1 MKGKTSGSLRPGRVS
16 TRLRRIAELS
26 RQLRGKVLTTLGHH
40 IDLAWLYEAYGRTRK
55 SGATGVDRQTSE
67 QYASALDANLRS
79 LLDRFHTGRYRAPP
93 VRRVE
98 IPKGDGGSRPIG
110 IPTFEDKVL
119 QRAVT
124 MVLEA
129 VYEEEFLDCSY
140 GFRPGRSA
148 HQALQALWKGMAEIG
163 GGWVIDLDIT
173 KFFDT
178 LDHGKLREIL
188 DGRVRDGVLRRQI
201 DKWLK
206 AGVMSEGRA
215 TRPALGTPQ
224 GGVISPLLANIYLHE
239 VLDRWFEEDVR
250 PRLRGRGFMIRYAD
264 DVVMTFSDRHDAERV
279 LEVLP
284 KRLARYGLTLHPD
297 KTRLVRFERPP
308 RNADPRS
315 EDRPETFDLLGLTHF
330 WARSRRGSW
339 VVKRKTS
346 AERLRRAV
354 KATTE
359 WLRRNRH
366 TPVPAQH
373 AMLCRVLLGH
383 YRYYGVTS
391 NHARLSAFAH
401 QVKLAW
407 CKWLRRRSQR
417 TRLTLRRFF
426 EELLQR
432 HPLPVPRCYASVYRP
447 VPAAANLL
455 LGGAG

>member
-1 MKGKTSGSLRPGRVS
+1 
-16 TRLRRIAELS
+16 
-26 RQLRGKVLTTLGHH
+26 
-40 IDLAWLYEAYGRTRK
+40 
-55 SGATGVDRQTSE
+55 
-67 QYASALDANLRS
+67 LDANLRS

-98 IPKGDGGSRPIG
+98 IPKGDRGSRPIG

-119 QRAVT
+119 QHAVA
-124 MVLEA
+124 MALEA
-129 VYEEEFLDCSY
+129 VYEEEFLACSY

-148 HQALQALWKGMAEIG
+148 HQALQALRDGMMEIG
-163 GGWVIDLDIT
+163 GGWVIDLDIS

-206 AGVMSEGRA
+206 AGVMSEGR
-215 TRPALGTPQ
+215 TSRPALGTPQ

-264 DVVMTFSDRHDAERV
+264 DVVLAFATRHDAERV
-279 LEVLP
+279 LEALP
-284 KRLARYGLTLHPD
+284 KRLARYGLSLHPD
-297 KTRLVRFERPP
+297 KTRLVRFGRPP
-308 RNADPRS
+308 RKADPRP
-315 EDRPETFDLLGLTHF
+315 EDRPETFDFLGLTHF
-330 WARSRRGSW
+330 WARSQRGNW

-346 AERLRRAV
+346 AARLRRAV

-366 TPVPAQH
+366 SPVPVQH

-383 YRYYGVTS
+383 YRYYGVTANYAS
-391 NHARLSAFAH
+391 LSAFAH
-401 QVKLAW
+401 WVKLAW
-407 CKWLRRRSQR
+407 RKWLRRRSQR
-417 TRLTLRRFF
+417 TRLTLKRFF
-426 EELLQR
+426 EEFLPR
-432 HPLPVPRCYASVYRP
+432 HPLPEPRCYASVYPRP
-447 VPAAANLL
+447 PSAANLL

>member
-1 MKGKTSGSLRPGRVS
+1 MKGKTSGTLRPDRVS

-26 RQLRGKVLTTLGHH
+26 RRLRGKVLTTLAHS

-55 SGATGVDRQTSE
+55 SGAPGVDRQTGE
-67 QYASALDANLRS
+67 EYASELDANLRS
-79 LLDRFHTGRYRAPP
+79 LLDRFHSGRYRAPP

-129 VYEEEFLDCSY
+129 VYEEEFLACSY

-148 HQALQALWKGMAEIG
+148 HQALQALWAGMTEMG
-163 GGWVIDLDIT
+163 GGWVLDLDIA

-206 AGVMSEGRA
+206 AGVMSEGVT
-215 TRPALGTPQ
+215 TRPVLGTPQ

-264 DVVMTFSDRHDAERV
+264 DVVMAFSSRDDAERV
-279 LEVLP
+279 LAVLP
-284 KRLARYGLTLHPD
+284 KRLARYGLALHPD
-297 KTRLVRFERPP
+297 KTQLVRFERPP
-308 RNADPRS
+308 RRADR
-315 EDRPETFDLLGLTHF
+315 RPGERPGTFGFLGLTHY
-330 WARSRRGSW
+330 WGRSRRGNW
-339 VVKRKTS
+339 VVKRKTGI
-346 AERLRRAV
+346 ARLRRSI

-366 TPVPAQH
+366 RPVPAQH
-373 AMLCRVLLGH
+373 AMLCRVLDGH
-383 YRYYGVTS
+383 YRYYGVSTNYAS
-391 NHARLSAFAH
+391 LCRFAH
-401 QVKLAW
+401 RVTLAW
-407 CKWLRRRSQR
+407 LKWLTRRSQR
-417 TRLTLRRFF
+417 TRMTKESFF
-426 EELLQR
+426 KEFLQR
-432 HPLPVPRCYASVYRP
+432 HPLPEPRCYASVYRRT
-447 VPAAANLL
+447 ASAANLL
-455 LGGAG
+455 LGRAG